1 MSRQSKSRAKKEIKA
16 FWAGSSLL
24 IALFLGGA
32 VLQINGYIHQNSL
45 LSDSKK
51 QITAITSENDV
62 LEVKLS
68 QTNSLE
74 NFNQYAVAQA
84 DNFEKVD
91 VASVLY
97 IHAAND
103 QLAKR

>member
-1 MSRQSKSRAKKEIKA
+1 VKNEIKA
-16 FWAGSSLL
+16 FWAVSSLSIML
-24 IALFLGGA
+24 LLGGA

-45 LSDSKK
+45 LSDSRK
-51 QITAITSENDV
+51 QIAMISSDNDV
-62 LEVKLS
+62 LETKLS

-84 DNFEKVD
+84 GNFEKVD
-91 VASVLY
+91 VANVLY
-97 IHAAND
+97 IHAANE